1 MYDIIKNTM
10 QLIDTH
16 CHIHSTDYPLDAEE
30 VYQRAMAS
38 GVSKMIVV
46 GTDTEDSKVAVDWA
60 TTHSSSRAAIG
71 VHPHEA
77 KHGINGIEQLL
88 KATNSRKNIVA
99 IGEIG
104 LDYYYDHSARDA
116 QARILESQIQL
127 AVDYDMPIIFHV
139 REAFNDFW
147 PIIGN
152 FPTLKGVLHSF
163 TDSQSN
169 LEKALQYGFF
179 IGVNGIVSFT
189 KDAQQIDMF
198 SNIPTDRLLL
208 ETDAPYLTPKSSRGR
223 VNEPVFV
230 REVAESISS
239 VKSTSVDTLALQTT
253 RNATF
258 LFHI

>member
-1 MYDIIKNTM
+1 M
-10 QLIDTH
+10 QLTDTH
-16 CHIHSTDYPLDAEE
+16 CHIHSTEYPLDAEE
-30 VYQRAMAS
+30 VYQRAIVS

-46 GTDTEDSKVAVDWA
+46 GTDVEDSKVAVDWA
-60 TTHSSSRAAIG
+60 STHDGSWAAIG

-88 KATNSRKNIVA
+88 KNVDHRGSIVA

-104 LDYYYDHSARDA
+104 LDYYYDHSARDV
-116 QARILESQIQL
+116 QAHILESQIQL

-139 REAFNDFW
+139 REAFDDFW
-147 PIIGN
+147 PIIDN
-152 FPTLKGVLHSF
+152 FPTLRGVLHSF
-163 TDSQSN
+163 TDSQSH
-169 LEKALQYGFF
+169 LERALQYGFF

-189 KDAQQIDMF
+189 KDTRQIDMF
-198 SNIPTDRLLL
+198 SNIPVDRILL

-239 VKSTSVDTLALQTT
+239 VKSTSVDMLALQTT